1 MWENIIKKKDE
12 YEEGETLQSN
22 NRMRDRRS
30 AESYKTGDTMERPA
44 NKNKISNAFRPL
56 QKAILHLEVLGY
68 DEMQNAID
76 EHFPMKSLNV
86 DAKEV
91 MEILKTYVSA
101 LINLQYVSS
110 KPKESNSDD

>member
-1 MWENIIKKKDE
+1 MWKDEIKK
-12 YEEGETLQSN
+12 QS
-22 NRMRDRRS
+22 D
-30 AESYKTGDTMERPA
+30 K
-44 NKNKISNAFRPL
+44 KISNAFRPL

-101 LINLQYVSS
+101 LIKLQFVSS
-110 KPKESNSDD
+110 KSKTRSPIESRDTMFSDD

>member
-1 MWENIIKKKDE
+1 MWKDEIKK
-12 YEEGETLQSN
+12 QS
-22 NRMRDRRS
+22 D
-30 AESYKTGDTMERPA
+30 K
-44 NKNKISNAFRPL
+44 KISNAFRPL

-86 DAKEV
+86 DAREV

-110 KPKESNSDD
+110 KESKTRSPIESRDTMFSDD

>member
-1 MWENIIKKKDE
+1 
-12 YEEGETLQSN
+12 
-22 NRMRDRRS
+22 
-30 AESYKTGDTMERPA
+30 
-44 NKNKISNAFRPL
+44 
-56 QKAILHLEVLGY
+56 
-68 DEMQNAID
+68 MQNAID

-110 KPKESNSDD
+110 KPKESKTRSPIEGRDTMFSDD